1 LRGAFRLGQWYGS
14 SSSEITMTDLPADI
28 FAEQD
33 DLDTDTLANLGPL
46 RGLAGTWEGVKGMD
60 VNPFY
65 EGDRRQ
71 TYVERIEL
79 TPIDPQSNGPQFL
92 YGLRY
97 HTHIVKPGEV
107 ETYHDQVGYWLWE
120 PATGL
125 ILHSL
130 TIPRGQ
136 VVLATGQ
143 ATADATSFEVK
154 AERGS
159 TVNGICSSPFLEAA
173 FRTDSFRMTVTI
185 NPNDTW
191 SYFEDT
197 VLQVHGR
204 SEPFHHTDRNTLTR
218 VAPPVPNPL
227 AREG

>member
-1 LRGAFRLGQWYGS
+1 MADFP
-14 SSSEITMTDLPADI
+14 DDI
-28 FAEQD
+28 FSEQED
-33 DLDTDTLANLGPL
+33 IDVDTLANLGPL
-46 RGLAGTWEGVKGMD
+46 RGLAGVWEGVKGFD
-60 VNPFY
+60 VNP
-65 EGDRRQ
+65 DAAAPRRQ
-71 TYVERIEL
+71 DYLERIEL
-79 TPIDPQSNGPQFL
+79 QPTDPQSNGPQLL

-107 ETYHDQVGYWLWE
+107 ETYHDQIGYWLWE

-136 VVLATGQ
+136 VVLASGH
-143 ATADATSFEVK
+143 AAAADVRFEV
-154 AERGS
+154 AATRGS
-159 TVNGICSSPFLEAA
+159 TESGICSQPFLEYA

-185 NPNDTW
+185 NPDGGW

-204 SEPFHHTDRNTLTR
+204 PEPFHHTDRNTLTR
-218 VAPPVPNPL
+218 IAAPTPNPL
-227 AREG
+227 ARAAARGA